1 MKMSK
6 EDLRLKIG
14 YDQSRSQ
21 MTLDNTASLCKD
33 CDKAADLYLYSLK
46 AQDKLSREHFDEF
59 FKTKIDAALE
69 RLM

>member
-21 MTLDNTASLCKD
+21 MTPDNTASLCKD
-33 CDKAADLYLYSLK
+33 CDKAADL
-46 AQDKLSREHFDEF
+46 
-59 FKTKIDAALE
+59 
-69 RLM
+69 